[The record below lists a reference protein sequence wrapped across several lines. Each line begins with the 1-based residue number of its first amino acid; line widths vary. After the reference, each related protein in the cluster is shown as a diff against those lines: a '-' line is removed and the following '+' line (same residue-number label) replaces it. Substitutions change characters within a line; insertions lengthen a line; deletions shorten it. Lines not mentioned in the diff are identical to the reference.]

1 MDRLLS
7 RRAGF
12 ALCGLAALGAV
23 ATFTAASAQDFPSRP
38 VRMIV
43 PQAAGGGT
51 DVFARALGQRL
62 SERWGQPVIIDN
74 RAGAAGIIGTGAV
87 AKSAPDGYTLLFTL
101 EGAQAINQTLF
112 KTLTFHHVNDFQAVA
127 MMASVPFMMQAH
139 PKVPAKNLAEF
150 IALAKQ
156 KPGTFTYAT
165 PGTGSIS
172 HLLGE
177 MLQFEAGI
185 KLIHVPYRGTA
196 QGTADLIGG
205 QVDTNFGSVPAVIQS
220 IKAGQLR
227 ALGVT
232 SARRISVLPDL
243 PTFAESGLPGF
254 DVDPWWGV
262 LAPAGTDAAIV
273 NKINADVAAIM
284 KSEDMLKFL
293 DAQSAQARTVSPA
306 EFQKILAA
314 DVEKWAKV
322 INASGTKID

>member
-1 MDRLLS
+1 
-7 RRAGF
+7 
-12 ALCGLAALGAV
+12 
-23 ATFTAASAQDFPSRP
+23 
-38 VRMIV
+38 MIV

-74 RAGAAGIIGTGAV
+74 RAGAAGVIGTGAV
-87 AKSAPDGYTLLFTL
+87 AKAEPDGYTLLFTL

-112 KTLTFHHVNDFQAVA
+112 KTLTFHHVKDFQAVA
-127 MMASVPFMMQAH
+127 LMASVPFMMQAN

-150 IALAKQ
+150 ITLAKQ
-156 KPGTFTYAT
+156 KPGTFTFAT

-177 MLQFEAGI
+177 MLQFEANI

-232 SARRISVLPDL
+232 SARRISVLPDV
-243 PTFAESGLPGF
+243 PTFSESGLPGF
-254 DVDPWWGV
+254 DVDPWWGI
-262 LAPAGTDAAIV
+262 LAPAGTDATIV
-273 NKINADVAAIM
+273 NKINADVAAIL
-284 KSEDMLKFL
+284 KSKDMLDFL
-293 DAQSAQARTVSPA
+293 DAQSAQTRIVSPA

>member
-1 MDRLLS
+1 MEHFLS
-7 RRAGF
+7 RRARF
-12 ALCGLAALGAV
+12 ALFGLAALGAV
-23 ATFTAASAQDFPSRP
+23 ATPTAASAQDYPSRP
-38 VRMIV
+38 VRMII

-74 RAGAAGIIGTGAV
+74 RAGAAGVIGTGAV

-112 KTLTFHHVNDFQAVA
+112 KNLNFHHVNDFQAVA
-127 MMASVPFMMQAH
+127 LMASVPFMMQAN
-139 PKVPAKNLAEF
+139 PKVPANNLAEL

-156 KPGTFTYAT
+156 KPGTITYAT

-196 QGTADLIGG
+196 QGTTDLIGG

-232 SARRISVLPDL
+232 SARRISVLPDV

-254 DVDPWWGV
+254 DVDPWWGI
-262 LAPAGTDAAIV
+262 LAPAGTDATIV
-273 NKINADVAAIM
+273 NKINADVAAIL
-284 KSEDMLKFL
+284 KSKDMLDFL
-293 DAQSAQARTVSPA
+293 NAQSAQARIVSPA
-306 EFQKILAA
+306 EFQKILAE

-322 INASGTKID
+322 INVSGTKID

>member
-1 MDRLLS
+1 
-7 RRAGF
+7 
-12 ALCGLAALGAV
+12 
-23 ATFTAASAQDFPSRP
+23 
-38 VRMIV
+38 MIV

-74 RAGAAGIIGTGAV
+74 RAGAAGVIGTGAV

>member
-1 MDRLLS
+1 MDFLLS

-12 ALCGLAALGAV
+12 ALCVLAALGAV
-23 ATFTAASAQDFPSRP
+23 ATPIATSAQDYPSRP

-51 DVFARALGQRL
+51 DAFARALGQRL

-74 RAGAAGIIGTGAV
+74 RAGAAGVIGTGAV

-112 KTLTFHHVNDFQAVA
+112 KTFNFHHVNDFQAVA
-127 MMASVPFMMQAH
+127 LMASVPFMMQAN
-139 PKVPAKNLAEF
+139 PKVPANNLAEL

-196 QGTADLIGG
+196 QGTTDLIGG
-205 QVDTNFGSVPAVIQS
+205 QVDTNFGSVPAAIQS

-232 SARRISVLPDL
+232 SARRISVLPDV

-254 DVDPWWGV
+254 DVDPWWGIW
-262 LAPAGTDAAIV
+262 APAGTDATIV
-273 NKINADVAAIM
+273 NKINADVAAIL
-284 KSEDMLKFL
+284 KSKDMLDFL
-293 DAQSAQARTVSPA
+293 NAQSAQARIVSPA
-306 EFQKILAA
+306 EFQNTLAA

>member
-1 MDRLLS
+1 M
-7 RRAGF
+7 
-12 ALCGLAALGAV
+12 
-23 ATFTAASAQDFPSRP
+23 
-38 VRMIV
+38 
-43 PQAAGGGT
+43 
-51 DVFARALGQRL
+51 
-62 SERWGQPVIIDN
+62 
-74 RAGAAGIIGTGAV
+74 
-87 AKSAPDGYTLLFTL
+87 
-101 EGAQAINQTLF
+101 
-112 KTLTFHHVNDFQAVA
+112 NDFQAVA
-127 MMASVPFMMQAH
+127 LMATVPFMMQAH

-196 QGTADLIGG
+196 QGTTDLIGG

-232 SARRISVLPDL
+232 SARRISVLPDV
-243 PTFAESGLPGF
+243 PTFAESGFPGF
-254 DVDPWWGV
+254 DVDPWWGI

-273 NKINADVAAIM
+273 NKVNADVAR
-284 KSEDMLKFL
+284 SCR
-293 DAQSAQARTVSPA
+293 ARTCWIPRRA
-306 EFQKILAA
+306 ERSGAHRLARRVPEHPGRGRGEMGQGHQRLRHQDRLIFANVPILGVATS
-314 DVEKWAKV
+314 
-322 INASGTKID
+322 INLGQLGASRRNN

>member
-7 RRAGF
+7 RRV
-12 ALCGLAALGAV
+12 ALWGIAALGAV
-23 ATFTAASAQDFPSRP
+23 TTFAPASAQDYPSRP

-74 RAGAAGIIGTGAV
+74 RPGAAGVIGTGAV

-112 KTLTFHHVNDFQAVA
+112 KTLNFHHVKDFQAVA
-127 MMASVPFMMQAH
+127 LMTTVPFMMQAN

-156 KPGTFTYAT
+156 RPGTYTYAT

-185 KLIHVPYRGTA
+185 KIIHVPYRGTA

-227 ALGVT
+227 PLGVT
-232 SARRISVLPDL
+232 SARRISVLPDV

-254 DVDPWWGV
+254 DVDPWWGI
-262 LAPAGTDAAIV
+262 LAPARTDAAIV
-273 NKINADVAAIM
+273 NKINVDVAAIM
-284 KSEDMLKFL
+284 KSKDMLDFL
-293 DAQSAQARTVSPA
+293 DAQSAQPRTVSPS

-314 DVEKWAKV
+314 DVNKWAKI